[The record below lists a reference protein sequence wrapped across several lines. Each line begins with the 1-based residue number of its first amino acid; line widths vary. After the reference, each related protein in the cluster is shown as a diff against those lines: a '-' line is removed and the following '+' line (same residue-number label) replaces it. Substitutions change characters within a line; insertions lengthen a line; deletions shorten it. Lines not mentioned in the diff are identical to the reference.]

1 MRQYLVVNRYRVWHT
16 TRMDWSMLD
25 DIDDPVQLRE
35 AAQALLSSMAATVQT
50 TQRDHER
57 ACAEAML
64 TEAVARQ
71 RRGMND
77 RAISCATRIAC

>member
-1 MRQYLVVNRYRVWHT
+1 
-16 TRMDWSMLD
+16 MLD

-57 ACAEAML
+57 ACAERDAAL
-64 TEAVARQ
+64 ETVARQ
-71 RRGMND
+71 RQVVQERD
-77 RAISCATRIAC
+77 RAIV